1 MTTTLA
7 RPPVAPRVATQPT
20 APLRALAGVVA
31 ALAAVGVGHGVAG
44 LLNPVASPL
53 IAVGSTLIDAAP
65 TPAKEFAVRTFGTYD
80 KPILLGSIAA
90 VLLVFAAGLGLIAWR
105 RRLVAMIG
113 ISLLGVAG
121 MAAAIT
127 RGSLVD
133 GIPSLIA
140 GAVGVLALMFLT
152 STAKASPPVAG
163 AAYARR
169 SFLQR
174 VAGVTLVA
182 GLGGISGF
190 AFDRVR
196 QARVAARRALG
207 LPAAASAAKSIPAGA
222 QVEGVSQFITPLEE
236 FYRVDIS
243 LVTPHVDVTSWTLTI
258 DGMVDKP
265 LSLTYDDLLAM
276 PLVERNIT
284 LTCVSNEVGGSYMST
299 GTWLGVPFSEII
311 ARVGVQ
317 PGVDQVYSY
326 SSDSG
331 YTCSTPY
338 QAVSD
343 GRDAMIVVGLNGEVL
358 PDPRGFPARMLVP
371 GLFGFVSAT
380 KWLERIEFTTYEKR
394 TAYWTKRD
402 WATDAPILTQSRIEL
417 PKSLGTLPKSK
428 PVLAGVAW
436 AQHRGIAKVEIRID
450 DGDWKEA
457 KLADDAGIDLWRQWS
472 YAYDGP
478 AGLHSAQVRATDLNG
493 ELQPD
498 QRTKVFPRGA
508 TGWHQ
513 IQFTAE

>member
-1 MTTTLA
+1 M
-7 RPPVAPRVATQPT
+7 
-20 APLRALAGVVA
+20 
-31 ALAAVGVGHGVAG
+31 
-44 LLNPVASPL
+44 
-53 IAVGSTLIDAAP
+53 
-65 TPAKEFAVRTFGTYD
+65 
-80 KPILLGSIAA
+80 
-90 VLLVFAAGLGLIAWR
+90 
-105 RRLVAMIG
+105 
-113 ISLLGVAG
+113 
-121 MAAAIT
+121 
-127 RGSLVD
+127 
-133 GIPSLIA
+133 
-140 GAVGVLALMFLT
+140 
-152 STAKASPPVAG
+152 
-163 AAYARR
+163 
-169 SFLQR
+169 
-174 VAGVTLVA
+174 
-182 GLGGISGF
+182 
-190 AFDRVR
+190 
-196 QARVAARRALG
+196 
-207 LPAAASAAKSIPAGA
+207 
-222 QVEGVSQFITPLEE
+222 
-236 FYRVDIS
+236 DIS

-265 LSLTYDDLLAM
+265 LTLTYDDLLAM
-276 PLVERNIT
+276 PMVERNIT

-450 DGDWKEA
+450 EGDWKEA

-472 YAYDGP
+472 FAYDGP

-493 ELQPD
+493 DTATRPADQGLPARGDRLAPD
-498 QRTKVFPRGA
+498 PVHRRVA
-508 TGWHQ
+508 
-513 IQFTAE
+513 